1 MKGGEMSDDRVVF
14 DAAIKR
20 LEEMS
25 EAFNNSLQDAVDNVV
40 QTWAAFVEQ
49 LQKDVPEAFDAQGNL
64 KSNWTDIMYIKSKL
78 PKK

>member
-1 MKGGEMSDDRVVF
+1 MSDDRVVF